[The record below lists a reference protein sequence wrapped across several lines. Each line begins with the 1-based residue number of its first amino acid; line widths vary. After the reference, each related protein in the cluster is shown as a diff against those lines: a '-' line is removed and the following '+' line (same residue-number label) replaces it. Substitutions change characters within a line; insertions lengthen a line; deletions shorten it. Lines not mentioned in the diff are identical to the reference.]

1 MRKIFLSSPLVSDA
15 GYLQPCVY
23 LHLRVVFLCVLCSCG
38 QQSWASDGLVEL
50 EVGIVVTDI
59 KYGIMFSYFILLD
72 DMGINN

>member
-15 GYLQPCVY
+15 SYLQPCVY

-59 KYGIMFSYFILLD
+59 KYGVMFSYVILLD
-72 DMGINN
+72 DCGNQ